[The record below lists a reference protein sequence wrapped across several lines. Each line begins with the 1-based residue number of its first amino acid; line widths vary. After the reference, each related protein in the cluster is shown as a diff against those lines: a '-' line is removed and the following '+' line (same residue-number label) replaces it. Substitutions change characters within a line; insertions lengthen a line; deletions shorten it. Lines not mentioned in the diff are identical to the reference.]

1 MSVSTLSY
9 DVDKAKYLLDLR
21 MFFDDFMVVNFG
33 GAEADY
39 QPNSILKRPSKG
51 LIEDYV
57 LQNLSIIVDGEIVT
71 LKIDKIKFE
80 ELTIYI
86 TFELSTLKAPAEIE
100 SIIVKD
106 TIFVDRFVN
115 QRNVLHIELPNQSR
129 RSLLFNAHQREEEIT
144 WP

>member
-1 MSVSTLSY
+1 MSVSTLCY

-57 LQNLSIIVDGEIVT
+57 LQNLSIIVDGEIVK